1 MVAVTGSA
9 DCTTTRAPSAHEKSR
24 APTVGSGRSG
34 TRYERVHGATMPSVA
49 RARGNV
55 TLQN

>member
-24 APTVGSGRSG
+24 APAVGSGRSG
-34 TRYERVHGATMPSVA
+34 TR
-49 RARGNV
+49 
-55 TLQN
+55 